1 MKKYTK
7 IIKILISLG
16 VLVYLLCLVDFNVL
30 WGQFAELTLFI
41 FILAFLILFIQSA
54 LSSFKWKIILTAES
68 KDVPFLFLLKSYLI
82 GNFISLF
89 LPSSFGGDLYRIYAL
104 KEYNKNYLQNT
115 TSVLFDRISGLFAL
129 ASISIISF
137 TLFYKEIINYHFFI
151 VYALGILIFWG
162 LTSNRF
168 ILKLQRTNR
177 KSIRFFANIFESFQ
191 NYRKNIRVL
200 VLSLIISFWYQI
212 NIIILNQFYC
222 FALNI
227 DLSITYLF
235 MVIPLIYLTE
245 ALPISINGLG
255 VREGAFVFFF
265 TQIGVSKEEALAV
278 GLLVISMRYIFVM
291 VVGGSLFLKEM
302 SASKTTKKWKSTA
315 VS

>member
-7 IIKILISLG
+7 FIKVLISLG
-16 VLVYLLCLVDFNVL
+16 ILVYLIRLVDINVL
-30 WGQFAELTLFI
+30 WEQFSDLNLDI
-41 FILAFLILFIQSA
+41 FILAFLILLIQCV
-54 LSSFKWKIILTAES
+54 LSSLKWKIILTAES
-68 KDVPFLFLLKSYLI
+68 KEVPFLFLLKSYLI

-104 KEYNKNYLQNT
+104 KEYNKDYLQNT
-115 TSVLFDRISGLFAL
+115 SSVLFDRISGLFAL

-137 TLFYKEIINYHFFI
+137 TLFYKEIISYQFFI
-151 VYALGILIFWG
+151 AYALGILSFCG
-162 LTSNRF
+162 LTSSRF
-168 ILKLQRTNR
+168 IMKLQRTN
-177 KSIRFFANIFESFQ
+177 KKIVRFFYNILESFQ

-200 VLSLIISFWYQI
+200 VLSLIISFWFQI

-227 DLSITYLF
+227 NLPITYLF
-235 MVIPLIYLTE
+235 MVVPLIYLTE

-265 TQIGVSKEEALAV
+265 TQIGVSKEEAFAV
-278 GLLVISMRYIFVM
+278 GLLVISIRYIFIM
-291 VVGGSLFLKEM
+291 LMGGSLFLKEM
-302 SASKTTKKWKSTA
+302 LGSKTTKKWKRTA